1 MNVGASVEK
10 RDEEWTEL
18 EHLIADLCCLLGN
31 EVSVKEGKQGMLIQ
45 TDGVA
50 ISINKSDWSINYH
63 SENASIKVVGGR
75 AELEKGPLRIKGDF
89 HYSDRPARILVL
101 VMGLMAAHELESEIA
116 FFKRFFTNVAEYEH
130 GLDK

>member
-18 EHLIADLCCLLGN
+18 EHLIADLCCLLGH

-50 ISINKSDWSINYH
+50 ISINRSDWSINYH
-63 SENASIKVVGGR
+63 SENASIKVVGGK
-75 AELEKGPLRIKGDF
+75 AELEKGPLRMKGDF
-89 HYSDRPARILVL
+89 HYADRPARVLAL
-101 VMGLMAAHELESEIA
+101 VMGLMAAHELESEA
-116 FFKRFFTNVAEYEH
+116 VFFKRFFGNVVTEE
-130 GLDK
+130 GLRA

>member
-1 MNVGASVEK
+1 MNVDVRNG
-10 RDEEWTEL
+10 EWMEL
-18 EHLIADLCCLLGN
+18 EHLIADLCCLLGH

-63 SENASIKVVGGR
+63 SENASIKVVGGK

>member
-18 EHLIADLCCLLGN
+18 EYLIADLCCLLGH

-50 ISINKSDWSINYH
+50 ISINRSDWSINYH
-63 SENASIKVVGGR
+63 SENASIKVVGGK
-75 AELEKGPLRIKGDF
+75 AELEKGPLRMKGDF

-101 VMGLMAAHELESEIA
+101 VMGLMAAYELESEIA

>member
-1 MNVGASVEK
+1 MNVDV
-10 RDEEWTEL
+10 RNEEWMEL
-18 EHLIADLCCLLGN
+18 EHLIADLCCLLGH

-63 SENASIKVVGGR
+63 SENASIKVVGGK

-101 VMGLMAAHELESEIA
+101 VMGLMAAHELESEA
-116 FFKRFFTNVAEYEH
+116 VFFKRFFTLLQKRV
-130 GLDK
+130 

>member
-1 MNVGASVEK
+1 MNVDV
-10 RDEEWTEL
+10 RNEEWMEL
-18 EHLIADLCCLLGN
+18 EHLIADLCCLLGH

-50 ISINKSDWSINYH
+50 IGINRSDWSINYH
-63 SENASIKVVGGR
+63 SENASIKVVGGK

-116 FFKRFFTNVAEYEH
+116 FFKRFFTNVAEYEY

>member
-1 MNVGASVEK
+1 MNVDV
-10 RDEEWTEL
+10 RNEEWMEL
-18 EHLIADLCCLLGN
+18 EHLIADLCCLLGH

-50 ISINKSDWSINYH
+50 ISINRSDWSINYH
-63 SENASIKVVGGR
+63 SENASIKVVGGK

-89 HYSDRPARILVL
+89 SYSDRPARILVL

>member
-1 MNVGASVEK
+1 MNVDV
-10 RDEEWTEL
+10 RNEEWMEL
-18 EHLIADLCCLLGN
+18 EHLIADLCCLLGH

-50 ISINKSDWSINYH
+50 ISINKSDWSIDYH
-63 SENASIKVVGGR
+63 SENASIKVVGGK

-101 VMGLMAAHELESEIA
+101 VMGLMAAHELESEA
-116 FFKRFFTNVAEYEH
+116 VFFKRFFRNVVTEE
-130 GLDK
+130 GLRA

>member
-1 MNVGASVEK
+1 MNVGVGN
-10 RDEEWTEL
+10 EEWMEL
-18 EHLIADLCCLLGN
+18 EHLIADLCCLLGH
-31 EVSVKEGKQGMLIQ
+31 EVNVKEGKQGMLIQ

-50 ISINKSDWSINYH
+50 ISINRSDWSINYH
-63 SENASIKVVGGR
+63 SENASIKVVGEK
-75 AELEKGPLRIKGDF
+75 AELEKGPLRIKGNF

>member
-1 MNVGASVEK
+1 MNVDV
-10 RDEEWTEL
+10 RNEEWMEL
-18 EHLIADLCCLLGN
+18 EHLIADLCCLLGH
-31 EVSVKEGKQGMLIQ
+31 EVSVEEGKQGMLIQ

-50 ISINKSDWSINYH
+50 ISVNKSDWSINYH
-63 SENASIKVVGGR
+63 SENASIKVVGGK

-116 FFKRFFTNVAEYEH
+116 FFKRFFTNVAEYEY
-130 GLDK
+130 GLNK

>member
-18 EHLIADLCCLLGN
+18 EHLIADLCCLLGH

-63 SENASIKVVGGR
+63 SENASIKVVGGK
-75 AELEKGPLRIKGDF
+75 AELEKGPLRMNGDF
-89 HYSDRPARILVL
+89 HYADRPARVLVL
-101 VMGLMAAHELESEIA
+101 VMGLMAAYELESEVT
-116 FFKRFFTNVAEYEH
+116 FFKRFFRNVVTEE
-130 GLDK
+130 GLRA

>member
-1 MNVGASVEK
+1 MNVDV
-10 RDEEWTEL
+10 RNEEWMEL
-18 EHLIADLCCLLGN
+18 EHLIADLCCLLGH

-63 SENASIKVVGGR
+63 SENASIKVVGGK

-89 HYSDRPARILVL
+89 HYSDRPARILML

-116 FFKRFFTNVAEYEH
+116 FFKRFFTNVAEYEN

>member
-1 MNVGASVEK
+1 
-10 RDEEWTEL
+10 
-18 EHLIADLCCLLGN
+18 
-31 EVSVKEGKQGMLIQ
+31 MLIQ

-50 ISINKSDWSINYH
+50 ISINRSDWSINYH
-63 SENASIKVVGGR
+63 SENASIKVVGGK

-101 VMGLMAAHELESEIA
+101 VMGLMAAHELESEMA

>member
-1 MNVGASVEK
+1 MNVDV
-10 RDEEWTEL
+10 RNEEWMEL
-18 EHLIADLCCLLGN
+18 EHLIADLCCLLGH

-63 SENASIKVVGGR
+63 SENASIKVVGGK

-101 VMGLMAAHELESEIA
+101 VMGLMVAHELESEIA
-116 FFKRFFTNVAEYEH
+116 FFKRFFTNVTEYEY

>member
-1 MNVGASVEK
+1 MNVDV
-10 RDEEWTEL
+10 RNEEWMEL
-18 EHLIADLCCLLGN
+18 EHLIADLCCLLGH

-63 SENASIKVVGGR
+63 SENASIKVVGGK